1 MNLLDKLKMLVQSTV
16 SDAVQDLLGEEAT
29 TKQPSRIPTTDTE
42 KLLKQ
47 ADKRLAKLREDLADA
62 VAREKRAEQSWQ
74 AAGTNARKLNDEV
87 DALIKADKGGPRSL
101 DDARAKLQQAKV
113 AEKQVNDLERD
124 VQRYEQLSAR
134 LRQEMA
140 LLEEQLNEV
149 RRRLNQTEEREASV
163 AVAEQNQQAA
173 KEQRKAAEKAEPELT
188 ANEEEVAK
196 REDNVEARDELDSS
210 RMADVLKRMRE
221 QKKQK

>member
-1 MNLLDKLKMLVQSTV
+1 MNLLDKLKILVQSTV
-16 SDAVQDLLGEEAT
+16 SDAVQDLLGEDTA
-29 TKQPSRIPTTDTE
+29 TKQTTRTPTADTE

-62 VAREKRAEQSWQ
+62 VAREKRAEQSWRE
-74 AAGTNARKLNDEV
+74 AGANARKLNDEV
-87 DALIKADKGGPRSL
+87 DALIKADKGDQRSL
-101 DDARAKLQQAKV
+101 DDARAKLQQAKL

-149 RRRLNQTEEREASV
+149 RRRLNQAEEREANV
-163 AVAEQNQQAA
+163 VIAEQNQQAA
-173 KEQRKAAEKAEPELT
+173 KEQRKAAEKAEPELK
-188 ANEEEVAK
+188 AKEEEVAK

-221 QKKQK
+221 QKEQK

>member
-1 MNLLDKLKMLVQSTV
+1 MNLLDKLKTLVQSTV
-16 SDAVQDLLGEEAT
+16 NDAVQDLLGEGEART
-29 TKQPSRIPTTDTE
+29 QLPNRRISAPDTE

-74 AAGTNARKLNDEV
+74 AAGANARKLNDEV
-87 DALIKADKGGPRSL
+87 DALIKADKA
-101 DDARAKLQQAKV
+101 DDARARLQQTKL

-149 RRRLNQTEEREASV
+149 RRRLNQTDEREANV
-163 AVAEQNQQAA
+163 TIAEQNQQAA
-173 KEQRKAAEKAEPELT
+173 KEQRKAAAKAEPELK
-188 ANEEEVAK
+188 AKEEEAAK
-196 REDNVEARDELDSS
+196 REDNVEAKDELDSS
-210 RMADVLKRMRE
+210 RMADVLKRLKE
-221 QKKQK
+221 QKEVKP